1 VKLIG
6 LVVCMAVVVA
16 AVPAV
21 GAWAASSDAPRAQA
35 AARQFEGTVVAVNR
49 DARRFRLRDVERGTI
64 TIKVV
69 RSTRFERINGMAGLK
84 VGMRRVESIVRRS
97 DGAWIAIEVERSG
110 GGGEHGGRG
119 DRGDRG
125 GGPGPGR

>member
-1 VKLIG
+1 VIQVKVIG
-6 LVVCMAVVVA
+6 SIVVLALAAA

-21 GAWAASSDAPRAQA
+21 GAGAPAPDTPRAQA

-49 DARRFRLRDVERGTI
+49 DARRFRLRDVERGTV
-64 TIKVV
+64 TIKVT
-69 RSTRFERINGMAGLK
+69 RNTRFERIDGLAGMR

-97 DGAWIAIEVERSG
+97 NGAWIALEVERSG

-119 DRGDRG
+119 DRGCS
-125 GGPGPGR
+125 GPGG